1 MGLCHSSGR
10 VHPRLCPKGGSPTGW
25 SCHVAAR
32 VPAAGAGSLA
42 RGLRRV
48 ALAQAAYPARLTIFP
63 GLAATWSSLLRDGE
77 APGKPAIVPVSSP
90 AHRGSCLRDAGAD
103 RPPPWRPPAA
113 CLVGFKKMIYIQAR
127 SVWPRS
133 FVHGHAWVPP
143 PPARGT
149 LPRPP
154 TFQYA
159 PPSQSPPRILATRW
173 PHRFRKPP
181 HEEPDVPSSC

>member
-1 MGLCHSSGR
+1 M
-10 VHPRLCPKGGSPTGW
+10 
-25 SCHVAAR
+25 
-32 VPAAGAGSLA
+32 
-42 RGLRRV
+42 
-48 ALAQAAYPARLTIFP
+48 ALAQAADPARLTIFP
-63 GLAATWSSLLRDGE
+63 GLAGTRSSLLRDGE
-77 APGKPAIVPVSSP
+77 APGKPASVPVSSP
-90 AHRGSCLRDAGAD
+90 AHRDSCLWDTGAD

-159 PPSQSPPRILATRW
+159 PPFSPHPGSW
-173 PHRFRKPP
+173 PHAGPTGSGSPRTRSLTRRLRG
-181 HEEPDVPSSC
+181 HRVC